1 MYISYN
7 FNKYIKNKTYNSIKL
22 ITNWLKIFML
32 HIVINIKSNPYI
44 EKKQI
49 ISAILPNL
57 YDCPYSELYI
67 LDNIFYCIYNNNIFF
82 YLLF

>member
-1 MYISYN
+1 
-7 FNKYIKNKTYNSIKL
+7 
-22 ITNWLKIFML
+22 ML